1 MENVCLGLGYFNFLV
16 GIDIVGL
23 KSGNGIGIQEFSSSE
38 FISEVRLWAIFQA
51 VLPKPLNTCSSVKL
65 FNISLYIVWC

>member
-38 FISEVRLWAIFQA
+38 FISEVRL
-51 VLPKPLNTCSSVKL
+51 
-65 FNISLYIVWC
+65 